1 MATKEQ
7 LKQYFKASCDKLNK
21 FARPI
26 IKQELKG
33 KYVHI
38 MDTYKELPAA
48 GEQQCKRE
56 KYFKE
61 SLRTAEYDNLSKEEQ
76 DKQDHDI
83 EHDFRIN
90 IYKNNPLFE
99 RRSHCGAQLLARDK
113 GKTPE
118 YYYFTSSLFEY
129 NGKLCFTL
137 REDQI
142 NLYTQ
147 NKAQLPDYFIV
158 YKLFTTDTGKSLQYL
173 KLSGREVKL
182 WLSTAN
188 HAIFNNYKYLIF
200 DISAKNENWLT
211 ADMKDTNEHIDFSYL
226 SHVKYSNVT
235 SNKTVYVKLS
245 WADLGHTF
253 ASLSAAEKYI
263 KHELDSGLYMA
274 SVSHGTLSNAA
285 KNSST
290 IEVKGDDG
298 VVGDIFIT
306 YNMNV
311 AMNKATEATEES
323 NEIMET
329 SIACKEEEKNDKL
342 NETMI
347 ISEDDSR
354 NGEIGAPR
362 IITKLEDLLSLGL
375 EDYMSFKSRTGGYFE
390 DWKAYKK
397 EWLIANNITYIPP
410 KPTAKII
417 HNYKNKVNLF

>member
-1 MATKEQ
+1 MKKDFFMTKQQ
-7 LKQYFKASCDKLNK
+7 LKQYHKASCDKLNT

-26 IKQELKG
+26 VKQELKG

-48 GEQQCKRE
+48 GEQ
-56 KYFKE
+56 YFKA
-61 SLRTAEYDNLSKEEQ
+61 SLRPADYDNLSKEEQ
-76 DKQDHDI
+76 TKIDYSI
-83 EHDFRIN
+83 EHNFKIN
-90 IYKNNPLFE
+90 KYKNNPDFE
-99 RRSHCGAQLLARDK
+99 RRRHCGAQIITREK
-113 GKTPE
+113 GKTAE

-147 NKAQLPDYFIV
+147 NKAQLPDYFII
-158 YKLFTTDTGKSLQYL
+158 YKLFTTNTGNSLQYL
-173 KLSGREVKL
+173 KLSGREIKL
-182 WLSTAN
+182 WLSTAS
-188 HAIFNNYKYLIF
+188 HAVFNNYKYLIF
-200 DISAKNENWLT
+200 DISDKNENWLT
-211 ADMKDTNEHIDFSYL
+211 ANMDDIEEHINFSYL

-235 SNKTVYVKLS
+235 SNKPVYVKLS
-245 WADLGHTF
+245 WNNLGLTF
-253 ASLSAAEKYI
+253 ASLTAAEKFI

-290 IEVKGDDG
+290 IEVKGGDG
-298 VVGDIFIT
+298 IVGDIFIT
-306 YNMNV
+306 YDMNI
-311 AMNKATEATEES
+311 AMNKATETTEES
-323 NEIMET
+323 NEIMLN

-347 ISEDDSR
+347 VSEDDNR
-354 NGEIGAPR
+354 NGEIGEPR

-375 EDYMSFKSRTGGYFE
+375 EDYMTFKSRTHGYFE

-397 EWLIANNITYIPP
+397 AWLLANNITYVPP

-417 HNYKNKVNLF
+417 HDYKNKTNLF